1 MVVLPSSN
9 SSIILLPINI
19 EMITVVR
26 TITMSAL
33 TRNGFNGLIPVCSEK
48 CSSILYVPL
57 FVCILLIN
65 YELALRF

>member
-1 MVVLPSSN
+1 MVVLPSSK

-33 TRNGFNGLIPVCSEK
+33 TRNGFGLIPVCSEK